1 MEMYYLSFD
10 SDSYGNMMVGNSH
23 PVIVQKTHLI
33 PLIYRLS
40 TQFSSIKYVKS
51 TKCMN
56 YTVLS
61 HNSRIIVEKKAFQG
75 PFSNSSF
82 K

>member
-1 MEMYYLSFD
+1 MIVAMEIYYLSFD
-10 SDSYGNMMVGNSH
+10 SDSYGNMMVDNSH

-40 TQFSSIKYVKS
+40 TQFSLIKYVKS

-56 YTVLS
+56 YTRVGQLLD
-61 HNSRIIVEKKAFQG
+61 RWQKWLFQA
-75 PFSNSSF
+75 
-82 K
+82 